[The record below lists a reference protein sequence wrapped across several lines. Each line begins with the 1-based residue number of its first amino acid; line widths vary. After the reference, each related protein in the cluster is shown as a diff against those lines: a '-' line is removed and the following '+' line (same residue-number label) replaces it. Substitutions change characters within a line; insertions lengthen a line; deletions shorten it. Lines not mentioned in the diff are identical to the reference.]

1 MKPRAG
7 RIIAIDYGLARIG
20 IAISDEQKI
29 IATTSMTLKA
39 EKKTEDSAA
48 KLVQELT
55 KHATAN
61 SYNIEELV
69 VGMPLMMSGKHGML
83 ADEV

>member
-48 KLVQELT
+48 KLVQ
-55 KHATAN
+55 
-61 SYNIEELV
+61 
-69 VGMPLMMSGKHGML
+69 
-83 ADEV
+83 